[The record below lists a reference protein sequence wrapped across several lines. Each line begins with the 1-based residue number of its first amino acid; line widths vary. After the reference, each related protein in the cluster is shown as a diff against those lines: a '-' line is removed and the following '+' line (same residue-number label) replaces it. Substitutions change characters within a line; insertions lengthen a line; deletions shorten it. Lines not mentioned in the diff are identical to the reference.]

1 MDAQGFPGHRDIV
14 SGLAFRQGTHELF
27 SASFDRSVKTWS
39 LDDRAYV
46 DTLLG
51 HQSEVLSI
59 DLLRQVIPRL
69 SLLHTSASNLPETKT
84 VFFRSVECLESPT
97 ESFQDLVSSSTQCLC
112 KGQMPGIYTC
122 NA

>member
-1 MDAQGFPGHRDIV
+1 MHCRLCAQGFPGHRDIV

-59 DLLRQVIPRL
+59 DLLRQVACHV
-69 SLLHTSASNLPETKT
+69 LLHLYRAL
-84 VFFRSVECLESPT
+84 
-97 ESFQDLVSSSTQCLC
+97 
-112 KGQMPGIYTC
+112 
-122 NA
+122 